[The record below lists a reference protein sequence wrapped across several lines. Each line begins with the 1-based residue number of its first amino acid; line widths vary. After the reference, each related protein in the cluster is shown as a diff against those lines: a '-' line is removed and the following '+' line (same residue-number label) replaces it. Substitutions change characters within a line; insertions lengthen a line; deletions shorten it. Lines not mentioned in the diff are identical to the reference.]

1 MCKGRDVGLGVRASK
16 ARHIVITYTR
26 MKQNTWKHRHWG
38 SSRGSFTALLPKL
51 EMDGYGGEGEGYGD
65 WPKAATFDEAAPE
78 KATAASTPLE
88 GYGGGAL
95 LEDSSG

>member
-1 MCKGRDVGLGVRASK
+1 MGAQAVGIGAQAVVALSFPHRFVAGV
-16 ARHIVITYTR
+16 
-26 MKQNTWKHRHWG
+26 G
-38 SSRGSFTALLPKL
+38 
-51 EMDGYGGEGEGYGD
+51 DGYGGEGEGYGG
-65 WPKAATFDEAAPE
+65 WPKVATFDEAAPE